1 MTTMAAVDIGA
12 QSGRVVVG
20 RLDGERLA
28 IEEVHRFPN
37 VPVHADGRLHWDI
50 LQLYEQ
56 VLEGI
61 SVAARVAGEIDSVGI
76 DTWGVD
82 FGLLDSDG
90 MLLGN
95 PVHHRDRRTEG
106 VMDRVFA
113 TVPAREL
120 YERTGIQLLRFNT
133 IFQLA
138 AVAAA
143 GGSAL
148 EAADR
153 ILLVPDLLHFWLSGV
168 AVCERTNASTTQ
180 CLDPHTGYPATRS
193 RSVTIYAPNAFLA
206 DALDDAVFI
215 LGWQKGIE
223 IGMMGQSV

>member
-1 MTTMAAVDIGA
+1 MDQGRRRGDHRRGRRRRSASREADRAAPLPTWRQRIVTTMAAVDIGA

-82 FGLLDSDG
+82 F
-90 MLLGN
+90 
-95 PVHHRDRRTEG
+95 
-106 VMDRVFA
+106 
-113 TVPAREL
+113 
-120 YERTGIQLLRFNT
+120 
-133 IFQLA
+133 
-138 AVAAA
+138 
-143 GGSAL
+143 
-148 EAADR
+148 
-153 ILLVPDLLHFWLSGV
+153 
-168 AVCERTNASTTQ
+168 
-180 CLDPHTGYPATRS
+180 
-193 RSVTIYAPNAFLA
+193 
-206 DALDDAVFI
+206 
-215 LGWQKGIE
+215 
-223 IGMMGQSV
+223 

>member
-28 IEEVHRFPN
+28 IQEVHRFPN

-120 YERTGIQLLRFNT
+120 YERTGI
-133 IFQLA
+133 
-138 AVAAA
+138 
-143 GGSAL
+143 
-148 EAADR
+148 
-153 ILLVPDLLHFWLSGV
+153 
-168 AVCERTNASTTQ
+168 
-180 CLDPHTGYPATRS
+180 
-193 RSVTIYAPNAFLA
+193 
-206 DALDDAVFI
+206 
-215 LGWQKGIE
+215 
-223 IGMMGQSV
+223 